1 MAVDAVVVLVHMEH
15 RVEVLHRGNAQERT
29 RNMDN
34 GVHVRETDIEYGL
47 TADHAITLGYG
58 VKTAERLGAFKEVF
72 LIGHRK
78 RRTTQSDRTIDQ
90 AHMRIH
96 DAAFSIDARAV
107 RSARPAA
114 YDDLLRATC
123 FTHHL
128 AQFQRAI
135 VVRDD
140 VDDLTIFKARNECA
154 EEHLMSDGR
163 NADHDEL
170 RALHCLSD
178 RIGDLREF
186 CAAITS
192 EPVFRLRAG
201 KLLTDSDA
209 GPFDRTK
216 A

>member
-1 MAVDAVVVLVHMEH
+1 MAIDAVVVLVHMEH

-34 GVHVRETDIEYGL
+34 GIHVRKTDIEHGL
-47 TADHAITLGYG
+47 AADHAIALGYS

-78 RRTTQSDRTIDQ
+78 RCTTQGDRTIDQ
-90 AHMRIH
+90 AHMCIH
-96 DAAFSIDARAV
+96 DTAFGIDTRAV

-135 VVRDD
+135 VIRDD
-140 VDDLTIFKARNECA
+140 VDDLTIFKTRDERA
-154 EEHLMSDGR
+154 EEHLVSNRRDT
-163 NADHDEL
+163 NDDEL
-170 RALHCLSD
+170 CTLHCFSN
-178 RIGDLREF
+178 
-186 CAAITS
+186 
-192 EPVFRLRAG
+192 
-201 KLLTDSDA
+201 
-209 GPFDRTK
+209 
-216 A
+216 